1 MLWFRVCAVEFDVTI
16 LAADSAGMVYEVF
29 VATCSGVWFVAYG
42 TCFCVG
48 VGWCYV
54 GVVTHEMCFA
64 ILARCFAFAFASFR
78 LFVLKV
84 RMLHRRRRVK
94 AIIGSIWV
102 VEGIHAVFAFSPCH
116 LRGSG
121 SVALMKLEGSYDE
134 RARGKLLRDGDDE
147 RLITRTQIMEAVENI
162 FTKTQA
168 GEPTTSEGSARA
180 GTSEHTALNQL
191 HRHRPAKINYLQ
203 VPCKRCGILRK
214 KNIHKRRTDASKHA
228 LPRIVVTNITLYE
241 HQTL

>member
-1 MLWFRVCAVEFDVTI
+1 MCAVEFDVTI

-54 GVVTHEMCFA
+54 GVVAHEMCFP

-94 AIIGSIWV
+94 AIKGSIWV
-102 VEGIHAVFAFSPCH
+102 EVGSHAVFAFSPCH
-116 LRGSG
+116 LRSSG
-121 SVALMKLEGSYDE
+121 SVVLMKLEGSFQQVHVTDCSE
-134 RARGKLLRDGDDE
+134 LRRRKEGPCSLAVSACVAMLRAVTAMRRRESSRGLCLSRAAVGS
-147 RLITRTQIMEAVENI
+147 RT
-162 FTKTQA
+162 
-168 GEPTTSEGSARA
+168 
-180 GTSEHTALNQL
+180 
-191 HRHRPAKINYLQ
+191 
-203 VPCKRCGILRK
+203 
-214 KNIHKRRTDASKHA
+214 
-228 LPRIVVTNITLYE
+228 
-241 HQTL
+241 